1 MGYFHIPFPSLTLSF
16 IMDHLTSTLLPKIQ
30 VEQIIS
36 FDNEDE
42 LHSLCETLEA
52 SIIEGYHCKWTTP
65 PPRHLIENHF
75 KGVLLVPEKL
85 LLIARLDGNIVG
97 ICEINTPPKQE
108 DSSDIAAKI
117 DIFTVAPYALN
128 VGIEQ
133 RLLAK
138 MEQVIS
144 QLGFP
149 IINIIIDETQQKL
162 LQFYLQ
168 NKYIHWGTHPY
179 YQRVDGQIVK
189 GLLLYKSFLNT
200 SSS

>member
-1 MGYFHIPFPSLTLSF
+1 
-16 IMDHLTSTLLPKIQ
+16 MDHHNSTLLPKIQ
-30 VEQIIS
+30 IEQIIS
-36 FDNEDE
+36 LDNEEE

-52 SIIEGYHCKWTTP
+52 SIIEGYHCKWTKP

-75 KGVLLVPEKL
+75 KGVLLVPEKTL
-85 LLIARLDGNIVG
+85 LVARLDGNIVG
-97 ICEINTPPKQE
+97 ICEVNTPPKQIN
-108 DSSDIAAKI
+108 SCDISVKI

-128 VGIEQ
+128 MGIEQ

-138 MEQVIS
+138 MEQIVS

-149 IINIIIDETQQKL
+149 IINVIIDETQKKL

-168 NKYIHWGTHPY
+168 NEYLHWATHPY
-179 YQRVDGQIVK
+179 YQRIDGQIVK
-189 GLLLYKSFLNT
+189 GLFLYKSFLNT